1 MKPARNPKVT
11 ELEQNLHRLQFA
23 DGRIL
28 YLVGTAHVSTA
39 SADLVERVLRKYR
52 PDTVCVELDAQR
64 LEGLMQRDR
73 FKDLD
78 IVKIIRSKQLF
89 FFIGQFIM
97 STFQKKMAEKTGAE
111 PGMEFR
117 RAVDVSRE
125 LGARLVLADR
135 NIGITLKRAWRITRF
150 WSKMKLLASVIAGK
164 DENLD
169 DVDIESL
176 KSADAIHSM
185 VESFSDELPDAK
197 RVLIDERDAYLTSMI
212 QENLGRTTVAAVGAG
227 HVPGMLQL
235 FATRIIPADE
245 RAGYDRVPP
254 RSMVGRMLPW
264 LIPAIVMAGFVWG
277 FSSGKADQA
286 MDAAVYWILVNGIL
300 TALGCFLAFG
310 HPLTAV
316 SGFIAAPITSL
327 NPTIGAGFVTAFVQ
341 TMLVKPRIRDIDQ
354 IRDKTLRVRQWWH
367 NRLTK
372 VFLVFL
378 FSSIGSSIGTF
389 VALPVLLKLFGK

>member
-23 DGRIL
+23 DGRVL
-28 YLVGTAHVSTA
+28 YLVGTAHVSSA
-39 SADLVERVLRKYR
+39 SAELVEQVIRKYR

-64 LEGLMQRDR
+64 LEGLMQQDR

-97 STFQKKMAEKTGAE
+97 SSFQKKMAKKTGAE

-212 QENLGRTTVAAVGAG
+212 QENLGKTTVAAVGAG

-235 FATRIIPADE
+235 FASRIIPRDE
-245 RAGYDRVPP
+245 REGYDRVPP
-254 RSMVGRMLPW
+254 RSVLGRLLPW
-264 LIPAIVMAGFVWG
+264 LIPGIIMGGFVWG
-277 FSSGKADQA
+277 IARGNLSQA
-286 MDAAVYWILVNGIL
+286 TDAAIYWSLVTGTL
-300 TALGCFLAFG
+300 AALGCFLGFG
-310 HPLTAV
+310 HPLTAL
-316 SGFIAAPITSL
+316 SGFLAAPITTL
-327 NPTIGAGFVTAFVQ
+327 NPAIGVGFVTAFVQ
-341 TMLVKPRIRDIDQ
+341 TMLVKPRVRDIDQ
-354 IRDKTLRVRQWWH
+354 IRDKTLKFRQWWQ

-378 FSSIGSSIGTF
+378 FSSIGASIGTF

>member
-64 LEGLMQRDR
+64 LEGLMQQDR